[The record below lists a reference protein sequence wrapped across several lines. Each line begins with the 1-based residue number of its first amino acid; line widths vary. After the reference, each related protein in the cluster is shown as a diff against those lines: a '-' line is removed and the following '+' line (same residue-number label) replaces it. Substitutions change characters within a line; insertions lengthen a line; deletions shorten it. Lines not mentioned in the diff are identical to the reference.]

1 MNAPSNFPNPLLADG
16 ELPAFSQID
25 TAQVQ
30 PAIDALLAEY
40 HALIETLIAD
50 PLARSYE
57 TLMAPMETLDE
68 RLNRAFSPI
77 SHLHGVK
84 DSPELRAAYEEA
96 IEKLT
101 EHSTQLGQNRGLYE
115 AVNALHESPGF
126 QHLDRAHRTVVE
138 DSLRGFRHSGVA
150 LESPARERFA
160 EIQNELARLTTQFGS
175 AVLDATDAFTREVSQ
190 SELAGLPDSA
200 RAMLA
205 RAAQDKGVEGHLATL
220 KGPIVTAILSYADS
234 RELRAELYRAY
245 NTRASEQGPHAG
257 QFDNS
262 ERIERILAL
271 RHEAARLLGYE
282 SHAHLSLADKMAAT
296 PARVL
301 GFLRDLAIRAKP
313 VAERELA
320 QLSDFARE
328 HLGIEHLEPWD
339 VAYASEKLRQQ
350 RFSFS
355 AEDVKPYLPLPA
367 ALAGLFDVARRVFG
381 VRIAERTGVDVWHE
395 DARYFDV
402 LDEDGSLR
410 AGFYVDLYARP
421 GKKGGA
427 WMDVCRNR
435 YRGRVPVAY
444 LVCNFASP
452 SGDAPALL
460 THDDATTLFHEF
472 GHGLHHM
479 LTQIDATAVGGI
491 NGVEWDAVELPSQFM
506 ENYVWERAA
515 LDLFA
520 RHHATGQ
527 ALPQALLDK
536 MLEAR
541 DFQAGLFLVRQ
552 LEFALFDF
560 RLHLEYDPT
569 RGARTLEILESA
581 REEVAVIRPPH
592 WHRSPHSFSHI
603 FAGGYDAGYYSYL
616 WAEVLSADAFSA
628 FEEAGIFDPAT
639 GQRYRREILAV
650 GGSRPALESFVA
662 FRGREPDPAALLRS
676 YGLAA

>member
-1 MNAPSNFPNPLLADG
+1 MNTSTDATNPLLADG
-16 ELPAFSQID
+16 ELPAFSKID
-25 TAQVQ
+25 AAQVQ
-30 PAIDALLAEY
+30 PAIDAVLDDYRALVASLVAE
-40 HALIETLIAD
+40 TG
-50 PLARSYE
+50 ARSYE
-57 TLMAPMETLDE
+57 TLMAPMEALDE
-68 RLNRAFSPI
+68 RLNRAFSPV

-84 DSPELRAAYEEA
+84 DSPELRAAYEDA

-101 EHSTQLGQNRGLYE
+101 EHSTELGQNRDLYE
-115 AVNALHESPGF
+115 SVKALHESPGF
-126 QHLDRAHRTVVE
+126 QSLDRARRTVVE
-138 DSLRGFRHSGVA
+138 DSLRSFRLSGVA

-175 AVLDATDAFTREVSQ
+175 AVLDATDAFTREVGE
-190 SELAGLPDSA
+190 SELAGLPESA

-205 RAAQDKGVEGHLATL
+205 RAAQDKGAQGFLATL
-220 KGPIVTAILSYADS
+220 KGPIITAILTYADS
-234 RELRAELYRAY
+234 RELRAEIYRAY
-245 NTRASEQGPHAG
+245 NTRASEHGPHAG

-271 RHEAARLLGYE
+271 RHEAAQLLGYP
-282 SHAHLSLADKMAAT
+282 SHAHLSLADKMAGT
-296 PARVL
+296 PERVL

-313 VAERELA
+313 VAGRELA
-320 QLSDFARE
+320 QLAEFARDN
-328 HLGIEHLEPWD
+328 LGIEQLQPWD
-339 VAYASEKLRQQ
+339 VAYASEKLRQ
-350 RFSFS
+350 RLFSFS
-355 AEDVKPYLPLPA
+355 AEDVKPYLPLDA
-367 ALAGLFDVARRVFG
+367 ALAGLFDVAQRVFG
-381 VRIAERTGVDVWHE
+381 VRIAERQGVDVWHE

-402 LDEDGSLR
+402 LDQDGSLR
-410 AGFYVDLYARP
+410 AGFYIDLYARA

-435 YRGRVPVAY
+435 YGGRVPVAY
-444 LVCNFASP
+444 LVCNFAPP
-452 SGDAPALL
+452 SADVPALL

-479 LTQIDATAVGGI
+479 LTEIDAPAVGGI
-491 NGVEWDAVELPSQFM
+491 GGVEWDAVELPSQFM

-520 RHHATGQ
+520 RHHATGE

-536 MLEAR
+536 MLQAR

-569 RGARTLEILESA
+569 LGARTLEILESV

-592 WHRSPHSFSHI
+592 WHRAPHSFSHI

-639 GQRYRREILAV
+639 GERYRREILAV

-662 FRGREPDPAALLRS
+662 FRGREPDPAALLKS